1 MLLQHLHDHRT
12 PTVLERRLNQ
22 IQEEYKFL
30 KQSSKQTNEKTLY
43 EVAKSL
49 KRQLGQVNNLPIVL
63 SARGPGESDSEQVKQ
78 ISILFSK
85 LKSGDV
91 KKQIKAAIL
100 LEKTIYNEMPH
111 SLLSEVVSQVTSALR
126 DIQHVASTTINE
138 SADPLVEKKRLRHLL
153 HVYCYLSSLAQCRSE
168 MSDGLTLLSD
178 ALLHMSAGTTRDESD
193 MNNRIKELCYWTLAN
208 LALGPHDTELKT
220 QFPVLNVAA
229 LCDSLLKEVNEG
241 VATLPSDEGTEVVVS
256 EPLVPAA
263 LRALA
268 HLGARSSDLAGTV
281 LGNTAFVQLL
291 ATLLGSSYEDT
302 RQEAATLVRKS
313 VQRLGGVTA
322 VTRGGTQTLA
332 DLFPVL
338 LSLLSSGQ
346 EAVVLDAAWT
356 ISLLLESDQLHGAF
370 AEHSGV
376 KKIFKVL
383 TKLEQTMIY
392 SQSDSLAS
400 TRSGSAVNIHNDVE
414 AQNKRNNYYKS
425 LQLSISWILL
435 QLTTNTGF
443 WSDKNGEMQ
452 ANAIKALSSLVMHAV
467 APEVRLISARALH
480 NLNTLN
486 PKHRLV
492 VVQALTSGASTD
504 ELMKIEAALSA
515 HDPDKN

>member
-1 MLLQHLHDHRT
+1 
-12 PTVLERRLNQ
+12 
-22 IQEEYKFL
+22 
-30 KQSSKQTNEKTLY
+30 
-43 EVAKSL
+43 
-49 KRQLGQVNNLPIVL
+49 
-63 SARGPGESDSEQVKQ
+63 
-78 ISILFSK
+78 
-85 LKSGDV
+85 
-91 KKQIKAAIL
+91 
-100 LEKTIYNEMPH
+100 MPH

-153 HVYCYLSSLAQCRSE
+153 HVYCYLSSLGTYSPRCTNNAPAPVLQLTRTFAAQCRSE

-208 LALGPHDTELKT
+208 LALGTHRALIARDTIVRALDLRLTSAATGPHDTELKT

-435 QLTTNTGF
+435 QLTTN
-443 WSDKNGEMQ
+443 S
-452 ANAIKALSSLVMHAV
+452 
-467 APEVRLISARALH
+467 
-480 NLNTLN
+480 
-486 PKHRLV
+486 
-492 VVQALTSGASTD
+492 TSY
-504 ELMKIEAALSA
+504 
-515 HDPDKN
+515 